1 MLTASI
7 VIYKTQK
14 EEFRK
19 IVECSLKSSIHT
31 IFIVDNSPSNKL
43 QEVVASYRSS
53 RLIYIWGQGNIGY
66 GAGHNI
72 AINKSF
78 ESDANYHI
86 ILNPD
91 VIFQP
96 EVIESL
102 FLFMEKHSEVGAVM
116 PNIIYPNGTPQR
128 LCKLLPTPFDI
139 FARRLLPKSWTIKRN
154 RRYEMHFMGYDKI
167 WNCPNLSGC
176 FMFLRNSVL
185 KQVGSFDDK
194 FFMRSSIN

>member
-102 FLFMEKHSEVGAVM
+102 FLFMEKHSEVSE
-116 PNIIYPNGTPQR
+116 TSR
-128 LCKLLPTPFDI
+128 L
-139 FARRLLPKSWTIKRN
+139 
-154 RRYEMHFMGYDKI
+154 
-167 WNCPNLSGC
+167 
-176 FMFLRNSVL
+176 
-185 KQVGSFDDK
+185 
-194 FFMRSSIN
+194 

>member
-128 LCKLLPTPFDI
+128 LCKLLSNPFRYFRKKTHYLNRGQSSVIEGMKCILWDMIRFGIVRI
-139 FARRLLPKSWTIKRN
+139 FLAVLCF
-154 RRYEMHFMGYDKI
+154 YETVY
-167 WNCPNLSGC
+167 
-176 FMFLRNSVL
+176 
-185 KQVGSFDDK
+185 
-194 FFMRSSIN
+194 

>member
-1 MLTASI
+1 MLL
-7 VIYKTQK
+7 K
-14 EEFRK
+14 EFD
-19 IVECSLKSSIHT
+19 SHD
-31 IFIVDNSPSNKL
+31 FIVDNSPSNEL

-96 EVIESL
+96 EVI
-102 FLFMEKHSEVGAVM
+102 AVS
-116 PNIIYPNGTPQR
+116 YTH
-128 LCKLLPTPFDI
+128 LTLPT
-139 FARRLLPKSWTIKRN
+139 T
-154 RRYEMHFMGYDKI
+154 
-167 WNCPNLSGC
+167 
-176 FMFLRNSVL
+176 
-185 KQVGSFDDK
+185 
-194 FFMRSSIN
+194 

>member
-86 ILNPD
+86 I
-91 VIFQP
+91 
-96 EVIESL
+96 
-102 FLFMEKHSEVGAVM
+102 
-116 PNIIYPNGTPQR
+116 
-128 LCKLLPTPFDI
+128 
-139 FARRLLPKSWTIKRN
+139 PKSRRN
-154 RRYEMHFMGYDKI
+154 FSARSNRIVISVYGKTFRSR
-167 WNCPNLSGC
+167 C
-176 FMFLRNSVL
+176 RNA
-185 KQVGSFDDK
+185 
-194 FFMRSSIN
+194 

>member
-91 VIFQP
+91 VIFQDT
-96 EVIESL
+96 VS
-102 FLFMEKHSEVGAVM
+102 KSVSE
-116 PNIIYPNGTPQR
+116 
-128 LCKLLPTPFDI
+128 
-139 FARRLLPKSWTIKRN
+139 
-154 RRYEMHFMGYDKI
+154 
-167 WNCPNLSGC
+167 
-176 FMFLRNSVL
+176 LR
-185 KQVGSFDDK
+185 
-194 FFMRSSIN
+194 